1 MSVNQNNISSLKEDI
16 LFWIIGL
23 ENNYFK
29 CYLSLEK
36 NGNNNHSLIFQF
48 LFRKLI
54 IFLSISF
61 NPSKKNFLYQKL
73 SNLNTT
79 ITQGLHPLPWNSTI
93 QTSLH
98 YLPQQNIKLKKR
110 KCISLP
116 QSPHFHT
123 HPVDSASILHKS
135 PTTTCL
141 LQCYLPLIR
150 ILKLLVYRQAHQKC
164 KRSIKIHES

>member
-73 SNLNTT
+73 SNLKYNNNSRPAPIAMKLNNPNLPSLFTSTKYKTKKTKMHFSPT
-79 ITQGLHPLPWNSTI
+79 ITSLSHTPSRLSQHPPQISYNNMSSSVLPPS
-93 QTSLH
+93 H
-98 YLPQQNIKLKKR
+98 
-110 KCISLP
+110 
-116 QSPHFHT
+116 
-123 HPVDSASILHKS
+123 
-135 PTTTCL
+135 
-141 LQCYLPLIR
+141 
-150 ILKLLVYRQAHQKC
+150 
-164 KRSIKIHES
+164 